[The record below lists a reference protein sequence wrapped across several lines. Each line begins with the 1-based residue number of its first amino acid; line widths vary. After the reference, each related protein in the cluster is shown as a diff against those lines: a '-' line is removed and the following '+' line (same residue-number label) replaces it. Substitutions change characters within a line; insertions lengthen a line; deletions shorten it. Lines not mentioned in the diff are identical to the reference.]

1 MKQIQLSYSS
11 MRDLSSCEAKYYYRK
26 VAQVAKDAD
35 AEESDALGVGKA
47 FHEYLED
54 VLHGEKFNLQ
64 PFETH
69 VRAKATEHNV
79 VDEAPLIAAMAFAY
93 MKLHVSSGLK
103 VVKCEQAIETPKFIG
118 YIDVI
123 LKDDSDG
130 WWIGDLKTA
139 AKFDDK
145 KVAQLPKDEQLNLYS
160 YFAKML
166 APHFDLDPD
175 KFRGCRYRVTTKTKS
190 QIKPGESLLDFA
202 KRMHD
207 KGSVMSYDA
216 IIPVSI
222 MDIDVTWKHFEHMQ
236 DRAVSINNGEAP
248 TKNLG
253 NCMSFFR
260 PCDYWSQCHGKCFT
274 DMTTKPEV
282 RVLTLADYT
291 EDLL

>member
-1 MKQIQLSYSS
+1 MKQVQLSYSS
-11 MRDLSSCEAKYYYRK
+11 MKDLSSCEAKYYYRK

-54 VLHGEKFNLQ
+54 VLHGEKFHLQ
-64 PFETH
+64 PFGLH
-69 VRAKATEHNV
+69 IHGKALEHNV

-93 MKLHVSSGLK
+93 MKLHMASGLK

-166 APHFDLDPD
+166 APHFDLDPA

-190 QIKPGESLLDFA
+190 QIKDGESLLDFA

-222 MDIDVTWKHFEHMQ
+222 MDIETTWKHFEHMQ
-236 DRAVSINNGEAP
+236 ERAVAINNGEAP

-274 DMTTKPEV
+274 DMTAKPEV
-282 RVLTLADYT
+282 RVMTLADYT